1 MNSFARLKSARKSSL
16 SKLNDELSKLNSS
29 GTQNSTEDDRF
40 WQPTV
45 DKVGNGYAI
54 IRFLPPPKDEDLP
67 FIRLFS
73 HGFKG
78 PTGSWYIENSR
89 TTLGESDPVGE
100 LNSKLWNSGVD
111 ADKEQARAQ
120 KRRLNFISNVYI
132 VKDPG
137 NPDNEGKV
145 FLFKYGKKIFD
156 KLNDLMNP
164 QFDDEEPVNPF
175 DFWGGANFRLKI
187 RQVEGYRNYDKS
199 EFDDPSSLSD
209 SDEEL
214 EKIWNQ
220 QHSLQEFLDPK
231 NFKSYEELQTRLN
244 RVLGLSD
251 GTAMMK
257 KMNPVEKDSMNDI
270 VEPKQGKTAE
280 SSMTSFSDDDEDFD
294 SLFKSLSED

>member
-1 MNSFARLKSARKSSL
+1 MNSFAQLKSARKSSL
-16 SKLNDELSKLNSS
+16 SKLNDELSKMTSNGS
-29 GTQNSTEDDRF
+29 QNSTEDDRF

-45 DKVGNGYAI
+45 DKLGNGYAI

-67 FIRLFS
+67 FVRLFS

-78 PTGSWYIENSR
+78 PSGSWYIENSR

-100 LNSKLWNSGVD
+100 LNSKLWNSGIE

-120 KRRLNFISNVYI
+120 KRRLHFISNVYV

-145 FLFKYGKKIFD
+145 FLYKYGKKIFD

-199 EFDDPSSLSD
+199 DFDDPKPLSD
-209 SDEEL
+209 DDEEL
-214 EKIWNQ
+214 EQIWNK

-244 RVLGLSD
+244 RVLGL
-251 GTAMMK
+251 GTTNENMTRMS
-257 KMNPVEKDSMNDI
+257 PVEKDSLEDI
-270 VEPKQGKTAE
+270 APPKQSKSIE
-280 SSMTSFSDDDEDFD
+280 SSIGSDDDEEDFD